1 MVGLFDLVL
10 RPFVIIVVYKCFS
23 TTSKDIGILNLCHG
37 NKVLILWDYNSAI
50 VTILRKITHYSWDNS
65 DTWNIIQKHIV
76 LINFLA
82 EKQRVLSLCS
92 HQIILSWW
100 IHQPRNSKIFY
111 FEPIIFILWWMR
123 LSNVQHQE
131 LIFLI
136 FKWSVNPSLLMQ
148 VLLLF
153 DNLLMIL
160 STRQTFFDIVDN
172 LNKMMFWL

>member
-1 MVGLFDLVL
+1 MFLMINNQINVVLEVIVGLFHLVL
-10 RPFVIIVVYKCFS
+10 HSFVIFFVYKCFS

-92 HQIILSWW
+92 HQIILSW
-100 IHQPRNSKIFY
+100 
-111 FEPIIFILWWMR
+111 
-123 LSNVQHQE
+123 
-131 LIFLI
+131 
-136 FKWSVNPSLLMQ
+136 
-148 VLLLF
+148 
-153 DNLLMIL
+153 
-160 STRQTFFDIVDN
+160 
-172 LNKMMFWL
+172 